1 MAQESEALAP
11 SILLKFPMTSTAQA
25 YRSPDGSESAK
36 SLSLV
41 ERAEASTLHPRDRV
55 VLVFMLKEFNAF
67 AVVGSRNELYA
78 SQKTVAQGV
87 GLSYPT
93 VRRRIDR
100 MQSKGVLVEV
110 YGSNK
115 VVRTSRGYELRRPAT
130 YQVDESKLEP
140 RETVKEYVERRNRQR
155 CARPFRQH
163 SPHAGARPASHP
175 QEEVKREDVPKP
187 LTPPIPL
194 HSNSSSEQK
203 ARAPARTR
211 RDCKRVLAM
220 MDELLSGRE
229 AGTGPPPKEFY
240 ADALHDLA
248 HELGKVDIAKAVA
261 LHILTFS
268 SVVRTSKGPPDL
280 AAIEYRL
287 QKRERELLDILA
299 HESDQTLLQQIEQE
313 TNDLVRPYVGRMPS
327 VELDKL
333 RLQCAAKLLLQAWKL
348 PQLTVLFMPEKRIA
362 AAAPADR
369 MGAFRKACRYF
380 HFDEA
385 SVREGFRHWQ
395 FELVIEEDATT

>member
-1 MAQESEALAP
+1 
-11 SILLKFPMTSTAQA
+11 MTSTAQA

-155 CARPFRQH
+155 CVRPFRQH
-163 SPHAGARPASHP
+163 APHAGARPASHS
-175 QEEVKREDVPKP
+175 QEVKREDVQKSV
-187 LTPPIPL
+187 TPPIPL
-194 HSNSSSEQK
+194 HSNSSSEPK

-211 RDCKRVLAM
+211 RDCKRVIDK

-240 ADALHDLA
+240 ADALREFAD
-248 HELGKVDIAKAVA
+248 ELGKVEIAKDVA
-261 LHILTFS
+261 LHLLAFS
-268 SVVRTSKGPPDL
+268 TEVRTSKAHPDL
-280 AAIEYRL
+280 GAIEYRL
-287 QKRERELLDILA
+287 QKREGELLDILTHGSDPSLLDQIQ
-299 HESDQTLLQQIEQE
+299 HEADEQ
-313 TNDLVRPYVGRMPS
+313 VRPYVGRMPTA
-327 VELDKL
+327 ELDKL
-333 RLQCAAKLLLQAWKL
+333 RLQWAAKLLLQAWKL
-348 PQLTVLFMPEKRIA
+348 PQLTVLFTPVKRIA
-362 AAAPADR
+362 AAAPADKL
-369 MGAFRKACRYF
+369 GAFRKACRYF
-380 HFDEA
+380 HFEEA
-385 SVREGFRHWQ
+385 SVREGFRRWQ
-395 FELVIEEDATT
+395 FEVEIEEDATT